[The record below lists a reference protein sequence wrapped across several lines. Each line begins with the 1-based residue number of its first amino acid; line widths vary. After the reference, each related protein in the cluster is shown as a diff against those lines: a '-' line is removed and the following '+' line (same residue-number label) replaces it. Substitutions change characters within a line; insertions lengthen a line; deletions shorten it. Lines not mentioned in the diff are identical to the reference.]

1 MDEPVQYLTISIP
14 AYNDSRSLMKLVEE
28 AQQLCKRLAIS
39 FQILI
44 INDGSSDNTLLVA
57 EQLACKFN
65 NVQIINHEINLG
77 FGETLKQVFMVP
89 KTEWALF
96 LPGDNQ
102 FPVSNLIR
110 FLEIKDEYDFILG
123 FRKERKDRT
132 YRKLYSLVYNRV
144 ISLISGCKVRDVNSI
159 VFYRTKIFDTI
170 ELRSVSA
177 FVHAEFFIRA
187 SAAGFRIKEIEVAH
201 IKREFGFGAGGNV
214 KVIATTVK
222 ELFLY
227 LVKGD
232 LR

>member
-1 MDEPVQYLTISIP
+1 
-14 AYNDSRSLMKLVEE
+14 MKLVEE

-44 INDGSSDNTLLVA
+44 INDGSSDDMLMIA
-57 EQLACKFN
+57 EDFARKYG
-65 NVQIINHEINLG
+65 NVKIIHHETNLG
-77 FGETLKQVFMVP
+77 FGATLKQVFMTP

-159 VFYRTKIFDTI
+159 VFYRTKIFDRI
-170 ELRSVSA
+170 ELTGNSA
-177 FVHAEFFIRA
+177 FVHAEFFIRT
-187 SAAGFRIKEIEVAH
+187 SKAGFRIQEIEAAH
-201 IKREFGFGAGGNV
+201 REFGNN
-214 KVIATTVK
+214 
-222 ELFLY
+222 
-227 LVKGD
+227 
-232 LR
+232 